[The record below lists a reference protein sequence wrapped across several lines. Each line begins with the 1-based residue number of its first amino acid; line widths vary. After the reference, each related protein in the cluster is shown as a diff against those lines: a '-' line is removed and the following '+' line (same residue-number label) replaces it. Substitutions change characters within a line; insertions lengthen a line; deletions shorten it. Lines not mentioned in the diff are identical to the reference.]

1 MFDSAPIR
9 TAEGKF
15 VCDILPHKNL
25 SGSQQHLMRE
35 APVSDLEPL
44 DLIFL
49 RCPSLLAEILG
60 LSENRFQV
68 IKSEQ
73 PSPAILSNFRI
84 LSR

>member
-1 MFDSAPIR
+1 
-9 TAEGKF
+9 
-15 VCDILPHKNL
+15 
-25 SGSQQHLMRE
+25 
-35 APVSDLEPL
+35 L

-49 RCPSLLAEILG
+49 RYPSLLGDILG

-73 PSPAILSNFRI
+73 PSPGVPSNFRI

>member
-1 MFDSAPIR
+1 
-9 TAEGKF
+9 
-15 VCDILPHKNL
+15 
-25 SGSQQHLMRE
+25 MRE

>member
-1 MFDSAPIR
+1 MFDLPPIR

-15 VCDILPHKNL
+15 VCNILTHKNL
-25 SGSQQHLMRE
+25 SRAQQHLVAE
-35 APVSDLEPL
+35 AS
-44 DLIFL
+44 
-49 RCPSLLAEILG
+49 SLLAEILG

-73 PSPAILSNFRI
+73 PSPGVPSNFRI